1 MRPFSTTIL
10 RLTHSPRP
18 LPDERPRQSV
28 ANLIGRFENQ
38 TKRQPPITG
47 SPRSSSV
54 VSHNT
59 GDSVNH
65 EQKEKREWPPK
76 SISERIASLE
86 TFPLRP
92 HPPLPASH
100 SAPQPSTAAMLLER
114 SAPSGPSTVLPADDP
129 KPVIEAEAK
138 IERKADAD
146 NPAAS
151 VTKPPAPSTQTHS
164 QTGVG
169 KPTVGVAKGSVS
181 NASKPT
187 PRTTSKISAPRHSL
201 GTPAIQP
208 LKPQHSGLS
217 TASTASA
224 RKATSPTRTT
234 SRSAAAASR
243 PKTPSSGLFAP
254 TAASLAK
261 SRNAQAASTPA
272 APVKKSTSTTNASD
286 RLSKPTAASLSR
298 ARSPVPPVP
307 QPTRAN
313 TKSAATSRIPT
324 KSTPKSVATSTLAK
338 KSSPAQKSAIP
349 MKLAAATDVPNA
361 GGASRDAV
369 DLDVD
374 EKQEPIN
381 GHTLERHSEDDT
393 LLKEVTGQVSQPT
406 ESEEHGMEEGSDK
419 AAEDVQPESDA
430 DASIDFANEGT
441 LSSPDIPP
449 EPQVGIVEEQ
459 QASEQE
465 TKIGR
470 GDDIENLVNLLESAS
485 LSKARAVSI
494 ASIPDEVHE
503 IPDEE

>member
-1 MRPFSTTIL
+1 MRPFSATVH

-38 TKRQPPITG
+38 TKRQPPVTG
-47 SPRSSSV
+47 SPRSTSV

-59 GDSVNH
+59 GDSVNN
-65 EQKEKREWPPK
+65 EQKEKRDWPPK

-86 TFPLRP
+86 TFPLRL

-100 SAPQPSTAAMLLER
+100 SAPQPSTATTLLEQ
-114 SAPSGPSTVLPADDP
+114 STPSGPSSVPPADDP
-129 KPVIEAEAK
+129 KPVIEVEAK

-151 VTKPPAPSTQTHS
+151 VTKPPVPSTKTHS
-164 QTGVG
+164 QTVAG
-169 KPTVGVAKGSVS
+169 KSTVGGAKNS
-181 NASKPT
+181 ASKLT
-187 PRTTSKISAPRHSL
+187 PQTTSKTSAPRHSL

-224 RKATSPTRTT
+224 RKATSPTRITARST
-234 SRSAAAASR
+234 ASAAATSR

-261 SRNAQAASTPA
+261 SRNAQTASTPA
-272 APVKKSTSTTNASD
+272 IPVRKSTSTANASD

-298 ARSPVPPVP
+298 ARSPAAPVP
-307 QPTRAN
+307 QPTRSN
-313 TKSAATSRIPT
+313 IKSAATTRIPT
-324 KSTPKSVATSTLAK
+324 KTALKAAATSTPAK
-338 KSSPAQKSAIP
+338 QPSPAQKSAIP
-349 MKLAAATDVPNA
+349 MTLAAATDVPNA
-361 GGASRDAV
+361 GGASNNAV

-381 GHTLERHSEDDT
+381 GHALERHSEDIT
-393 LLKEVTGQVSQPT
+393 PLREATGQPT
-406 ESEEHGMEEGSDK
+406 ESEEHVMEEGSDK
-419 AAEDVQPESDA
+419 AMEDVQPESDA

-441 LSSPDIPP
+441 LSSPSDIPP

-465 TKIGR
+465 SKIDR

-485 LSKARAVSI
+485 LSKARAISI